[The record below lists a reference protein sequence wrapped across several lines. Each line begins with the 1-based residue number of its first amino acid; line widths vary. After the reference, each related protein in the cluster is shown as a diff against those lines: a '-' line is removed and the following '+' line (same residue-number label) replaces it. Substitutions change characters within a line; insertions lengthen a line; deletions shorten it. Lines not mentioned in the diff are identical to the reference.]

1 MKSIWLSCAAAVLVS
16 GSLKTDY
23 TQKRSL
29 RVDLSSSMDVEM
41 KSMHV
46 ERNGEP
52 VDSPMGGSSS
62 STQRHIVYVDTT
74 LEHADG
80 APTKVRR
87 AFEDLVSES
96 SMTFGENQMDSQMK
110 ARLSGVTLELSKDG
124 DDVEVKAVEG
134 DADDD
139 ALEGHTLPLVLD
151 AFLPTGDSESWELDS
166 ETIKRGLALDVQK
179 SLFAPPDAPEGGG
192 ESGRGRGRSRGM
204 GGASSG
210 VMSMAELTGKATLT
224 DETEEYEGV
233 ECVVIKIEIAGD
245 GDLPEPE
252 GGGGG
257 PRGRAFE
264 PFTPNALIFGS
275 TYDIKLEGRLLF
287 DAKKKLPVHLKL
299 EGSIELEQ
307 SSERTFGD
315 NTMKFESVSGGDL
328 SFEASITQVE
338 E

>member
-1 MKSIWLSCAAAVLVS
+1 MKSLWLSCAAAVLVS
-16 GSLKTDY
+16 GSLATDY
-23 TQKRSL
+23 TQKRSV
-29 RVDLSSSMDVEM
+29 RVDLSSSMEIEV

-52 VDSPMGGSSS
+52 MESPMGGSSS

-74 LEHADG
+74 VEHADG

-87 AFEDLVSES
+87 AFEDLASES
-96 SMTFGENQMDSQMK
+96 SMTFGDNQMDSELK
-110 ARLSGVTLELSKDG
+110 ARLAGVTLELTKDG

-151 AFLPTGDSESWELDS
+151 AFLPTGDAESWELDT
-166 ETIKRGLALDVQK
+166 EAIQRGLALDVQK
-179 SLFAPPDAPEGGG
+179 SLFAPPDAPEGSGG
-192 ESGRGRGRSRGM
+192 DGGRGRGRSRGM
-204 GGASSG
+204 GGASSA
-210 VMSMAELTGKATLT
+210 VLSMAELTGKATLT
-224 DETEEYEGV
+224 GETEEHDGV
-233 ECVVIKIEIAGD
+233 ECAVVKIEIAGN

-252 GGGGG
+252 RSDRGGG
-257 PRGRAFE
+257 RMFD
-264 PFTPNALIFGS
+264 PFAPNALVFGS

-287 DAKKKLPVHLKL
+287 DTKKKLPVHLKL
-299 EGSIELEQ
+299 EGTIELEQ

-315 NTMKFESVSGGDL
+315 NTMKFESVSGGEL
-328 SFEASITQVE
+328 SFEASITPVE